1 MIYGVLIIQILFLRM
16 NALVDNNVLP
26 DSFIVL
32 MKESLCLEAVTALVA
47 RVGREERLTSIRVNP
62 FKMGGNITVD
72 SVLYGLDSCNSNLS
86 GESINCSGN
95 CNSSAVKWSKDSFYL
110 VERPK
115 FTLDPLFHAGAY
127 YVQEASSMY
136 MNVVGEAIESIVPE
150 FFSNELRAL
159 DLCAAPGGK
168 STHLS
173 TLLNDNSILVANEV
187 IKNRSVILADNIAKW
202 GRGNVVVTNND
213 PQDFSSLEEVFH
225 LVVVDAPCSG
235 EGMFTKD
242 IAVVDEWSLDN
253 VNLCSLRQQR
263 ILSDVWSAL
272 KPGGFIVYSTCTYN
286 HFENDDNVKFIVEE
300 LGAEVVSL
308 DEFVKFGGIKTNMG
322 GVQFVPGLVEG
333 EGQFVA
339 LLRKSGCEESDSLF
353 LDSDSFGV
361 ESVGKEG
368 KKRCSKSESKR
379 INLVENKRVNSK
391 DKNRGSYSESKAF
404 RGDVSFSDRASRGD
418 RLNRGDIRGGGSSSL
433 KNLPTI
439 EGLVIE
445 QKGEFLKGY
454 PAHLERG
461 IKFFESKLKIVLS
474 GIAIAN
480 IKGKDF
486 APHADFALWQGVREM
501 LQSESELPMGIVA
514 WEVSREQAI
523 DFLAKEPLVFSDAPI
538 GYLMLVYKGAP
549 LGFVKNLGNRTNS
562 LLPMA
567 RRIRNK

>member
-1 MIYGVLIIQILFLRM
+1 MIYGVLTIQILFLRM
-16 NALVDNNVLP
+16 SALVDNNVLP
-26 DSFIVL
+26 DSFIDL
-32 MKESLCLEAVTALVA
+32 MKESLDLEAVTALVE

-62 FKMGGNITVD
+62 FKIGRDVTVN
-72 SVLYGLDSCNSNLS
+72 SILEGLVSCKSNLN
-86 GESINCSGN
+86 GESL
-95 CNSSAVKWSKDSFYL
+95 NSSNSSDVKWSRDSFYL
-110 VERPK
+110 AERPK

-136 MNVVGEAIESIVPE
+136 MNIVGEAIERVVPE

-168 STHLS
+168 STHLT

-187 IKNRSVILADNIAKW
+187 IKSRSVILADNIAKW

-213 PQDFSSLEEVFH
+213 PQDFSSLDEAFH
-225 LVVVDAPCSG
+225 LIVVDAPCSG

-263 ILSDVWSAL
+263 ILSDVWGAL

-286 HFENDDNVKFIVEE
+286 HFENDDNVKFIVDE
-300 LGAEVVSL
+300 LGAEFIAL
-308 DEFVKFGGIKTNMG
+308 DDFVKFGGIKTKMG

-339 LLRKSGCEESDSLF
+339 LLRKRGCVECENLF
-353 LDSDSFGV
+353 LDSDRFGAG
-361 ESVGKEG
+361 SIGKEG
-368 KKRCSKSESKR
+368 RKSSKR
-379 INLVENKRVNSK
+379 EGKRGNKVENKRGNYK
-391 DKNRGSYSESKAF
+391 DKRGSFSESRAF
-404 RGDVSFSDRASRGD
+404 KGDITISDRA
-418 RLNRGDIRGGGSSSL
+418 NRGDSRGGNNHSL

-454 PAHLERG
+454 PAHLERV

-474 GIAIAN
+474 GVAIAN

-486 APHADFALWQGVREM
+486 APHADFALWQGVGDM
-501 LQSESELPMGIVA
+501 LQSGSELPMGIVA

-523 DFLAKEPLVFSDAPI
+523 DFLAKEPLVFSEAPI
-538 GYLMLVYKGAP
+538 GYLMLVYKGVP